1 MKVNTRQ
8 QQDGISKRSG
18 DPELMMCRGE
28 AGGER
33 SSLALT
39 LDDRLSA
46 VIILSHSAST
56 TAPLRPTLTD
66 ISQIAS
72 CAFKDDSL

>member
-28 AGGER
+28 AGEER

-39 LDDRLSA
+39 LDPLSA